1 MASQLLSAAG
11 NHVSL
16 PEIYVRPESQRPRLH
31 DVINDVNIPVI
42 DLGSPDRQQIVAQVA
57 DACRSFGF
65 FQVRSCLNHGVA
77 VDSMEKMME
86 VASEFFHLPPE
97 EKAKYYSDDPT
108 KKMKLSTSFNIRK
121 ESVRNWRDYLRL
133 HCYPLE
139 EFVAGWPSNPAS
151 FK

>member
-31 DVINDVNIPVI
+31 DVINDANIPVI

-65 FQVRSCLNHGVA
+65 FQ
-77 VDSMEKMME
+77 
-86 VASEFFHLPPE
+86 
-97 EKAKYYSDDPT
+97 AKYYSDDPT